1 MRVASDGKEMHDA
14 RIRTFAMTTTLFE
27 THTFTGERPGP
38 RLIVL
43 GAVHGD
49 ETYGTRAIERLLPQL
64 RDGPLRIVAG
74 RLTLVPVTNRL
85 AYDNRRRTGDRNLN
99 RNLAPTADPQEH
111 EDRIANQLCPLL
123 AANEVLLDLHSFHS
137 PGAPFVM
144 LGPQDNQGS
153 LEPFSHARDE
163 EALAVRLG
171 VSRAVDGWLDTY
183 ASGAQRR
190 GGSAKYGMG
199 TTEYM
204 RTVGGW
210 GLTLECGQHD
220 DPRAPEVAYRAI
232 LNTLAHL
239 RMIDAPA
246 PQPQGAMEMLRL
258 SRVVDR
264 SDPGDRFA
272 KDWNSFDAVKQ
283 GETIGW
289 RSDGTEVAAPED
301 GFVVFPNDKA
311 LPGAEW
317 FYFAKRHPRLARA

>member
-1 MRVASDGKEMHDA
+1 MP
-14 RIRTFAMTTTLFE
+14 TLFD
-27 THTFTGERPGP
+27 THVFTSDKPGP

-43 GAVHGD
+43 GAVHGN
-49 ETYGTRAIERLLPQL
+49 ETCGTRAIERLLPQL
-64 RDGPLRIVAG
+64 DGGQLRIVAG

-85 AYDNRRRTGDRNLN
+85 AYDNHRRTGDRNLN
-99 RNLAPTADPQEH
+99 RNLAPTADPREH
-111 EDRIANQLCPLL
+111 EDRIANELCPLL

-153 LEPFSHARDE
+153 LEPFSHAREE

-183 ASGAQRR
+183 AAGASRR
-190 GGSAKYGMG
+190 GGSARYGMG

-204 RTVGGW
+204 RTVGGH

-220 DPRAPEVAYRAI
+220 DPQAPDVAYRAI

-239 RMIDAPA
+239 RMIDGPA
-246 PQPQGAMEMLRL
+246 PKPQPSMEMLRL
-258 SRVVDR
+258 SEVFDR
-264 SDPGDRFA
+264 SSPGDRFA
-272 KDWNSFDAVKQ
+272 RHWTSFEPVLRGQA
-283 GETIGW
+283 IGW
-289 RSDGTEVAAPED
+289 RSDGSEVVAPAD

-311 LPGAEW
+311 EPGAEW
-317 FYFAKRHPRLARA
+317 FYFAKRDARLGQGSGDSTP